1 MDPSPTVELIM
12 SEYVFDLYIAG
23 HTSRSMQAIS
33 NLEALCEDVFS
44 GNYRLNVIDVLEQPK
59 AAEEER
65 IIATP
70 TLIQRAPPPSRRIIG
85 VFSDRESMLKVLG
98 LRT

>member
-1 MDPSPTVELIM
+1 M

-33 NLEALCEDVFS
+33 NLEDLCEDVLP
-44 GNYRLNVIDVLEQPK
+44 GKYLLNVIDVLDQPK
-59 AAEEER
+59 AAEEEM

-70 TLIQRAPPPSRRIIG
+70 TLIQRAPSPSRRIIG
-85 VFSDRESMLKVLG
+85 VFSDRNSMLKVLG
-98 LRT
+98 LRA